1 MSALSRL
8 RTHRAALAFIF
19 VTAVLDIVAMGII
32 IPVLPGL
39 IEDFV
44 GSNARAGVING
55 VFVALWAGMQFV
67 CSPIIGSLSDQYG
80 RRPVILISC
89 AGLSLDYVLMAV
101 APDLWWLA
109 LGRIIAGITSSSF
122 TTVYAYMADIT
133 APEKRAR
140 AYGLIGAAFSG
151 GFVLGPILGGF
162 LGEFG
167 PRVPFWFAAALSAAA
182 FFYGLLVLPESLPV
196 EKRMTFSWKRANPVG
211 ALILLKRH
219 TELSGL
225 AVVNFLLYFAHHV
238 FSAVFVLYAA
248 YRYSWGPR
256 EVGLLLAMVGVL
268 DMLVQGVLVGPVVK
282 RLGDRTT
289 MVLGLVGGTVGV
301 AAMGWAP
308 DGLMFILAML
318 PNALWGL
325 AMPTLQS
332 LMTRRVGEDEQG
344 QLQGANM
351 SVASIAGVMSPL
363 FFGWVYSFSVGDG
376 AIDTRLWI
384 ADALASASGGFR
396 LAAVRILTDP
406 GLAFYLA
413 AVALLLAALIGWWV
427 GRQAERQEST
437 AVHPPSAP

>member
-1 MSALSRL
+1 MFALSSL
-8 RTHRAALAFIF
+8 RQRRAALAFIF
-19 VTAVLDIVAMGII
+19 VTAVLDIVAMGIV

-55 VFVALWAGMQFV
+55 VFVALWAGMQFL

-89 AGLSLDYVLMAV
+89 AGLAADYVLMAL

-122 TTVYAYMADIT
+122 TTIYAYMADIT
-133 APEKRAR
+133 APEQRAR

-151 GFVLGPILGGF
+151 GFVLGPVLGGV
-162 LGEFG
+162 LGELG
-167 PRVPFWFAAALSAAA
+167 PRVPFWFAAGLSGLA
-182 FFYGLLVLPESLPV
+182 FLYGLFVLPESLPAG
-196 EKRMTFSWKRANPVG
+196 KRMKFSWARANPVG
-211 ALILLKRH
+211 ALILLRRH

-248 YRYSWGPR
+248 LRYGWGPA
-256 EVGLLLAMVGVL
+256 EVGLLLAFVGVL
-268 DMLVQGVLVGPVVK
+268 DMIVQGVLTGPLVK
-282 RLGDRTT
+282 RFGDRAI
-289 MVLGLVGGTVGV
+289 MVFGLFGGTAGISL
-301 AAMGWAP
+301 MGWAP
-308 DGLMFILAML
+308 SGLLFVLAML

-332 LMTRRVGEDEQG
+332 LMTRRVGDDEQG

-351 SVASIAGVMSPL
+351 SVASIAGVASPL
-363 FFGWVYSFSVGDG
+363 FFGWVYSISAGPA
-376 AIDTRLWI
+376 AI
-384 ADALASASGGFR
+384 
-396 LAAVRILTDP
+396 VPHP
-406 GLAFYLA
+406 GLAFFLA
-413 AVALLLAALIGWWV
+413 AAILLMAALIGWWV
-427 GRQAERQEST
+427 GLRAEREENVT
-437 AVHPPSAP
+437 V